1 MRFKKSILGA
11 ALAAIAA
18 TTVLGSAIAQTPSV
32 VPGDPAATP
41 STPATPATPVTKPDA
56 GARRGDPGRHEAH
69 RGERGG
75 PERFERR
82 MEHRIARMVEKVGG
96 TAEQKDRIVAIMK
109 ASMADGAQ
117 LRKQERDIRGRI
129 AELLKAPT
137 IDRAAIEQQRGQLMA
152 LRDQQSQRMTRAM
165 ADSAEVLTPEQRV
178 KFAELRERGPRG
190 GPGHHHR
197 GHGGPR
203 GHGPGPDAAPPAK
216 G

>member
-11 ALAAIAA
+11 ALAAIAS
-18 TTVLGSAIAQTPSV
+18 TTVLGSAMAQTPSV
-32 VPGDPAATP
+32 VPGDPAAT
-41 STPATPATPVTKPDA
+41 TTAPAAPVTKPDT
-56 GARRGDPGRHEAH
+56 GARKGEPGRHEA
-69 RGERGG
+69 RGGERGG

-82 MEHRIARMVEKVGG
+82 MEKRVARMVEKVGG
-96 TAEQKDRIVAIMK
+96 TTEQKDRIVAIMK

-117 LRKQERDIRGRI
+117 LRQQERDVRGRSGD
-129 AELLKAPT
+129 LLKAPT

-152 LRDQQSQRMTRAM
+152 LRDQQSQRMTKAM

-190 GPGHHHR
+190 GPGHHHP

-203 GHGPGPDAAPPAK
+203 GHGPGPDAAQPAK